1 MSTILEGYVTPAE
14 LAAQLGITLRT
25 LRRWEQKRI
34 APPRVAVERQIFY
47 RVASVKSWL
56 ESREQRRGKRR

>member
-1 MSTILEGYVTPAE
+1 MRTILEGYVTPAE

-47 RVASVKSWL
+47 RVASVK
-56 ESREQRRGKRR
+56 G

>member
-1 MSTILEGYVTPAE
+1 MNTILEGYLKPAE

-34 APPRVAVERQIFY
+34 APPRTAVERQIFY
-47 RVASVKSWL
+47 KVASVQAWM
-56 ESREQRRGKRR
+56 ESREQRRKK